1 MKNFQGPL
9 SKEQVTQWKERGY
22 VVVSGLLEP
31 ALVESCKQIMLDTF
45 KNSACRDFGS
55 NGKCEFP
62 TSSDLDDVT
71 THEKLIDA
79 VSQLLGTP
87 DILLAQRYSINLLI
101 MCMIIP

>member
-1 MKNFQGPL
+1 MNEIQGPL
-9 SKEQVTQWKERGY
+9 NKDQVTQWKERGY

-71 THEKLIDA
+71 THENLIDA

-87 DILLAQRYSINLLI
+87 DILLTQR
-101 MCMIIP
+101 

>member
-1 MKNFQGPL
+1 MNEIQGPL
-9 SKEQVTQWKERGY
+9 NKDQVTQWKERGY

-55 NGKCEFP
+55 DGKCEFP

-71 THEKLIDA
+71 THENLIDA

-87 DILLAQRYSINLLI
+87 DILLTQR
-101 MCMIIP
+101 